1 MLGDL
6 RMRWIA
12 HTYIRISSRAYREG
26 FRSRC
31 RSPQSFPSF
40 PVCAYHL
47 ADMNNFS
54 KSLGRLLAGY
64 RRTDTKLCE
73 LKKRSTSNSLVVVR
87 CQATL
92 TFSLTPQPTQCSWWG
107 RWGRTLPDL
116 KKTAIFKKDASKFEI
131 EKVVGNCH
139 LINR

>member
-64 RRTDTKLCE
+64 RRPDTKLCE

-92 TFSLTPQPTQCSWWG
+92 TFSLTPQSHGQYPMF
-107 RWGRTLPDL
+107 L
-116 KKTAIFKKDASKFEI
+116 
-131 EKVVGNCH
+131 VGSVGAY
-139 LINR
+139 LTRLQEDGDFQKRRIKIRD